1 MITPIGYIFTLLIWD
16 SCEQRRKSLKADNA
30 PDPALSVVAF
40 LPPAAWTYLQRPM
53 INTSHAFPIDH
64 AIAGGW
70 TRAQRGP
77 AVLVGEHDAP
87 DERTPTLQRLVDES
101 RIDFGEAQLRSAE
114 VLDAAVRAPPIP
126 TKAEMAIDTL
136 PADERAA
143 EIATTLDL
151 PNSDVH
157 RPRGLR
163 CVTWDEVDRGRPFL
177 KPDMDVLVPAA
188 TRPWTAAP
196 ARQIDAVQLDA
207 EQHADA
213 RLRHLAPP
221 HLA

>member
-1 MITPIGYIFTLLIWD
+1 MITPIGFISTLLIWD

-40 LPPAAWTYLQRPM
+40 LPLAAWTSLQRPM
-53 INTSHAFPIDH
+53 INTSHAFPDRPRDRWRMD
-64 AIAGGW
+64 AG
-70 TRAQRGP
+70 TARP
-77 AVLVGEHDAP
+77 AVLVGEHNAP

-101 RIDFGEAQLRSAE
+101 RIDLGEAQLRSAE

-126 TKAEMAIDTL
+126 TKAEMAIGTL

-157 RPRGLR
+157 RPRGLP

-221 HLA
+221 RSA